1 METMGLACI
10 MSAFEEASWII
21 TNTGNRFGHHKAAE
35 VIKAGSEALAFIQG
49 TGLEITIAN
58 YGLDLNAHYLRCA
71 FFRKFHVTPKA

>member
-58 YGLDLNAHYLRCA
+58 YGLDLNAHYLRYT
-71 FFRKFHVTPKA
+71 FYRKFNVTPKA